1 MPETELK
8 HILYVDDEPD
18 MRMLV
23 QLTLENMGGMKV
35 SLCESGL
42 DALEIAQTGGP
53 QLIILDV
60 LMPDIDGPSVLKE
73 ILKNPKTA
81 NIPVFFLTG
90 RSAPDAVASYKDM
103 GAKGVL
109 SKPFDLVALPDQV
122 RSLWK
127 ECKP

>member
-1 MPETELK
+1 MADTELK

-23 QLTLENMGGMKV
+23 QLTLENMGGIKV

-42 DALEIAQTGGP
+42 DAVEMAQTGTA
-53 QLIILDV
+53 QLILLDV
-60 LMPDIDGPSVLKE
+60 MMPDMDGPAVLKE
-73 ILKNPKTA
+73 ILNNPKTA

-90 RSAPDAVASYKDM
+90 RSAPEAVASYKDM

-109 SKPFDLVALPDQV
+109 SKPFDLVTLPDQV

-127 ECKP
+127 ECQS